1 MRKGFFACAIATVV
15 SMFATSCAKVEE
27 ETIEDKR
34 ERSFEAWVAKNAP
47 NAEKIEGGVY
57 IEKL

>member
-15 SMFATSCAKVEE
+15 SLFAISCAKEE
-27 ETIEDKR
+27 EDSIEDKR
-34 ERSFEAWVAKNAP
+34 ERSFEAWIAKNAP
-47 NAEKIEGGVY
+47 NAEKIEVGVY